1 VNHQNFINNV
11 NMAVKTVYI
20 IGFLMH
26 CFACLFIYIGLMHTL
41 FPYEHYDSWISRLD
55 LLEASPLEIYSTGLI
70 YTAVTIT
77 TTGYGDVCALTNI
90 EKLFAC
96 FLIYIGMIIFSM
108 IRQRI
113 KLWKSQAKVSQRIL

>member
-1 VNHQNFINNV
+1 
-11 NMAVKTVYI
+11 
-20 IGFLMH
+20 
-26 CFACLFIYIGLMHTL
+26 MHTL
-41 FPYEHYDSWISRLD
+41 FPYEHYDSWINRLD